1 MLIVT
6 LAVAAVLAQPVSAD
20 AKGKSQNKGAARLHG
35 GASAQDILRAPG
47 DARAI
52 RVIRRDRR
60 DDARTVRG
68 IGKHRR
74 DRDRQVR
81 IVDDRFDQIDRF
93 LGLPPGTR
101 KARSIATRFGKEG
114 LLAARPRQ
122 GSWSAARS
130 LQTFKPAARPQEVN
144 QAPTQERNP
153 AAGSTSY

>member
-1 MLIVT
+1 MGGIRGMLVVA

-20 AKGKSQNKGAARLHG
+20 AKGKGQNMGAARLHG
-35 GASAQDILRAPG
+35 GASAHDILRTPG

-93 LGLPPGTR
+93 LGLPPGLGKR
-101 KARSIATRFGKEG
+101 DRLPHGLAKRDFLPPGLAKGHGVPPGHAKRSDLPPGLGK
-114 LLAARPRQ
+114 
-122 GSWSAARS
+122 
-130 LQTFKPAARPQEVN
+130 
-144 QAPTQERNP
+144 
-153 AAGSTSY
+153 